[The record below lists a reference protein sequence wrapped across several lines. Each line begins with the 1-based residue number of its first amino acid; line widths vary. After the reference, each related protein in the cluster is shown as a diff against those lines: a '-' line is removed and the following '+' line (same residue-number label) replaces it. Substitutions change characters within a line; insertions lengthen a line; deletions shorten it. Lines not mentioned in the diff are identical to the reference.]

1 MQGIDLGFV
10 RSGLMIF
17 LLLVVSVSLHEWGHA
32 FVANLLGDDTPRV
45 QGRVTL
51 NPLVHIDL
59 VGTVIFPLVMI
70 FIFRGNF
77 APYGWGR
84 PVLTNSANFRHRRA
98 YDILA
103 TLAGSG
109 ANFVLAFLA
118 VVVGVAVVPRAPDS
132 AELLRLLISVNITLG
147 VFNLLPIPPLDG
159 GYILRHLVG
168 MSEETYLNIARWS
181 FLVFFLALYLEPV
194 RLALGL
200 VFNISYVPFIYLCE
214 MLNPNVAALL
224 FQ

>member
-1 MQGIDLGFV
+1 MDGFDLAFV
-10 RSGLMIF
+10 RSGLMVF
-17 LLLVVSVSLHEWGHA
+17 LLLVVSVALHEWGHA
-32 FVANLLGDDTPRV
+32 FVADLLGDDTPRN

-84 PVLTNSANFRHRRA
+84 PVVTNSSNFKHRRS

-109 ANFVLAFLA
+109 ANFILAF
-118 VVVGVAVVPRAPDS
+118 VGVVIGAFLVPKQPDT

-168 MSEETYLNIARWS
+168 MSEETFISIARWS
-181 FLVFFLALYLEPV
+181 FLIFFLALYLEPV
-194 RLALGL
+194 RIALNL
-200 VFNISYVPFIYLCE
+200 VFNIAYMPFVYLCE
-214 MLNPNVAALL
+214 SINPGVAPLL

>member
-1 MQGIDLGFV
+1 MDGIDLGMI
-10 RSGLMIF
+10 RSGLMVF
-17 LLLVVSVSLHEWGHA
+17 LLLVVSVALHEWGHA
-32 FVANLLGDDTPRV
+32 FVADLLGDDTPRS

-59 VGTVIFPLVMI
+59 IGTIIFPLVMI

-84 PVLTNSANFRHRRA
+84 PVLTNAANFKHRKA

-118 VVVGVAVVPRAPDS
+118 VVVGAFVVPKQPDM

-159 GYILRHLVG
+159 GYILRQLVG
-168 MSEETYLNIARWS
+168 MSEEMYLNIARWS
-181 FLVFFLALYLEPV
+181 FLVFFVALYLEPV
-194 RLALGL
+194 RLALAL
-200 VFNISYVPFIYLCE
+200 VFNLSYMPFIYLCE
-214 MLNPNVAALL
+214 WLNPNAAALL

>member
-1 MQGIDLGFV
+1 MDGIDLGFI
-10 RSGLMIF
+10 RSGLMVF
-17 LLLVVSVSLHEWGHA
+17 LLLVVSVALHEWGHA
-32 FVANLLGDDTPRV
+32 FVADLLGDDTPRSH
-45 QGRVTL
+45 GRVTL

-84 PVLTNSANFRHRRA
+84 PVLTNSANFKHRRA

-109 ANFVLAFLA
+109 ANFALALLA
-118 VVVGVAVVPRAPDS
+118 VVVGAWVVPKQPDS

-159 GYILRHLVG
+159 GYILRQLVG
-168 MSEETYLNIARWS
+168 MSEETFLSIARWS
-181 FLVFFLALYLEPV
+181 FLFFFVALYLEPV
-194 RLALGL
+194 RVALNL
-200 VFNISYVPFIYLCE
+200 VFYLSYRPFIYLCAW
-214 MLNPNVAALL
+214 LNPGVAALL
-224 FQ
+224 F

>member
-1 MQGIDLGFV
+1 MDGIDLAFV
-10 RSGLMIF
+10 RSGLMVF
-17 LLLVVSVSLHEWGHA
+17 LLLIVSVALHEWGHA
-32 FVANLLGDDTPRV
+32 FVAHLLGDDTPSS

-59 VGTVIFPLVMI
+59 VGTIIFPLVMI
-70 FIFRGNF
+70 VLFRGNF

-84 PVLTNSANFRHRRA
+84 PVLTNPANFRHRRA

-109 ANFVLAFLA
+109 ANFTLAVLGVLAGAF
-118 VVVGVAVVPRAPDS
+118 VVPREPDA
-132 AELLRLLISVNITLG
+132 AELLKLLISVNITLG

-168 MSEETYLNIARWS
+168 MSEETFLNIARWS
-181 FLVFFLALYLEPV
+181 FLIFFIALYLEPV
-194 RLALGL
+194 RIALGL
-200 VFNISYVPFIYLCE
+200 VFNVAYMPFVLLCE
-214 MLNPNVAALL
+214 WLNPAAVPLL